1 MIETAQ
7 KKERLLLVAVNT
19 AEESRVRAS
28 LEELALLV
36 DTAGG
41 EAVGSIYQNLDHPIS
56 ATYVGKGKIEEIRQ
70 LAAQLDA
77 DGIVCDDELTPAQ
90 MKNLEQELGF
100 NVLDRTMVILDIF
113 ASRARSSEGKIQVE
127 LAQLRYR
134 ANRLTGMGQS
144 MSRLGGGI
152 GTRGPGESKLETD
165 RRLIHQRIGQLKS
178 ELEQVKR
185 TREVTRKRRNDT
197 HIPVAAIVGYTN
209 AGKSS
214 LLNKL
219 TGSEVLAE
227 DKLFATL
234 DPTTR
239 QLSLPNKEVCTLTD
253 TVGFI
258 QRLPHQLVAAF
269 RSTLEVVKGA
279 DLLLHVIDVS
289 HELHEKQEEAVLSV
303 LKELGVTDTP
313 ILTVY
318 NKIDKLPDHEGLKKR
333 LDREESLAISARS
346 GEGIP
351 ALIKKIASFL
361 NEGKTEVTLL
371 IPYTETKLSAQLHEK
386 ATVLSESYGEKGALM
401 KVRLDKHDVKHYAPY
416 LKEET

>member
-77 DGIVCDDELTPAQ
+77 DGIVCDDELTPVQLGNLQDALDAKVMDRTLIILDIFAARASTNEGKIQVELAQ
-90 MKNLEQELGF
+90 LKYRQSRLTGLGKSLSRLGGGIGTRGPGVKNLEQELGF

-178 ELEQVKR
+178 EREQVKR
-185 TREVTRKRRNDT
+185 TR
-197 HIPVAAIVGYTN
+197 
-209 AGKSS
+209 
-214 LLNKL
+214 
-219 TGSEVLAE
+219 
-227 DKLFATL
+227 
-234 DPTTR
+234 
-239 QLSLPNKEVCTLTD
+239 
-253 TVGFI
+253 
-258 QRLPHQLVAAF
+258 
-269 RSTLEVVKGA
+269 
-279 DLLLHVIDVS
+279 
-289 HELHEKQEEAVLSV
+289 
-303 LKELGVTDTP
+303 
-313 ILTVY
+313 
-318 NKIDKLPDHEGLKKR
+318 
-333 LDREESLAISARS
+333 
-346 GEGIP
+346 
-351 ALIKKIASFL
+351 
-361 NEGKTEVTLL
+361 
-371 IPYTETKLSAQLHEK
+371 
-386 ATVLSESYGEKGALM
+386 
-401 KVRLDKHDVKHYAPY
+401 
-416 LKEET
+416 

>member
-1 MIETAQ
+1 M
-7 KKERLLLVAVNT
+7 
-19 AEESRVRAS
+19 
-28 LEELALLV
+28 
-36 DTAGG
+36 
-41 EAVGSIYQNLDHPIS
+41 H
-56 ATYVGKGKIEEIRQ
+56 
-70 LAAQLDA
+70 
-77 DGIVCDDELTPAQ
+77 
-90 MKNLEQELGF
+90 
-100 NVLDRTMVILDIF
+100 
-113 ASRARSSEGKIQVE
+113 
-127 LAQLRYR
+127 
-134 ANRLTGMGQS
+134 
-144 MSRLGGGI
+144 
-152 GTRGPGESKLETD
+152 
-165 RRLIHQRIGQLKS
+165 
-178 ELEQVKR
+178 
-185 TREVTRKRRNDT
+185 
-197 HIPVAAIVGYTN
+197 
-209 AGKSS
+209 
-214 LLNKL
+214 
-219 TGSEVLAE
+219 E
-227 DKLFATL
+227 DQLFATL